1 MKKYKVNIF
10 ESVLRTDFTVI
21 EAESEK
27 EAEEIVKN
35 MWERGEFYSD
45 NNQTE
50 IVGDALLT
58 GLYAEEVE

>member
-1 MKKYKVNIF
+1 MKKYKVNVF

-35 MWERGEFYSD
+35 MWERGEFYFD